1 MMRFIGTIPI
11 LRSFSEAKAREFYV
25 DYLGFEIDWEHRFE
39 PGLPLYMQ
47 VSRAGMVLHISE
59 HHGDGTPGTAIF
71 VETTGLRE
79 FHSELTDKTY
89 SNLRPGIEE
98 APWNAWCMTVIDPFG
113 NTIRFSERMPGSAEF
128 PDSSRK
134 KV

>member
-1 MMRFIGTIPI
+1 MTRFIGTVPI

-25 DYLGFEIDWEHRFE
+25 DYLGFEVDWEHRFE

-47 VSRAGMVLHISE
+47 VSRAGLVLHISE
-59 HHGDGTPGTAIF
+59 HYGDGTPGTAIF

-79 FHSELTDKTY
+79 FHAELTAKAY
-89 SNLRPGIEE
+89 PNLRPGIDE

-113 NTIRFSERMPGSAEF
+113 NTIRFSERKPGSAKF
-128 PDSSRK
+128 PDSARK
-134 KV
+134 KA